1 MCAGTGLNERA
12 STSVGADGL
21 AGRGGGGA
29 VGPPRGGEECA
40 GTGLGAKGTGVGGVG
55 EVCEV
60 VPDRGGVQVLVGVDE
75 TGIVGVLSTLMGDD
89 VGGEGL

>member
-1 MCAGTGLNERA
+1 
-12 STSVGADGL
+12 
-21 AGRGGGGA
+21 
-29 VGPPRGGEECA
+29 
-40 GTGLGAKGTGVGGVG
+40 VGGVG